1 MEKPSVKSA
10 EAMNAT
16 LTWMTSQKL
25 CNAGTSCAEGVYS
38 TVMASPRVSS
48 TGPMTNVPR

>member
-1 MEKPSVKSA
+1 VNSA

-25 CNAGTSCAEGVYS
+25 CSAGTSWADGV
-38 TVMASPRVSS
+38 
-48 TGPMTNVPR
+48 